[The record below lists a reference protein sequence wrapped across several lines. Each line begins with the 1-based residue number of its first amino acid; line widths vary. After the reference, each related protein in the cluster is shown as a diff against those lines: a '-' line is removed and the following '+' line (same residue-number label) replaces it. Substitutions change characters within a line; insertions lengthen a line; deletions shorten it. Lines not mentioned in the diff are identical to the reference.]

1 MTEINY
7 LYKDFFLYF
16 FNSMHRQLQILV
28 TNDDSYLSKGIQTVS
43 EILSVYGDVTVVAP
57 KEVQSGMSAALTLTR
72 PLRLA
77 KESEQICSNGNSI
90 KVFSFTGTPADC
102 VKIAMNEFFFHR
114 KPDILVS
121 GINHGSNAS
130 VASVYSGTLGA
141 TAEGTIYGVPSM
153 GISIDTHDPDA
164 DFAGVKKYLPKIIE
178 NFLSNPP
185 QKGVYLNI
193 NFPDAGV
200 EAIKGMRFAKQGDGM
215 WIKEFDKRTDPHGR
229 EYYWMTGHFLDT
241 ETDLSGDHKVVADG
255 YISIVPHNIDTT
267 NYREIERLG
276 TCWEL

>member
-1 MTEINY
+1 MTQ
-7 LYKDFFLYF
+7 K
-16 FNSMHRQLQILV
+16 QLQILV

-43 EILSVYGDVTVVAP
+43 DILSQYGNVTVVAP

-77 KESEQICSNGNSI
+77 KEWEKETSNGNYI
-90 KVFSFTGTPADC
+90 RVYSFTGTPADC
-102 VKIAMNEFFFHR
+102 VKIAMNEFFLEK
-114 KPDILVS
+114 KPDLLIS

-141 TAEGTIYGVPSM
+141 TAEGTIYGVPSI
-153 GISIDTHDPDA
+153 GLSIDTHNPDA
-164 DFAGVKKYLPKIIE
+164 DFSGVEKYLPQILE
-178 NFLSNPP
+178 NFLANPP

-193 NFPDAGV
+193 NFPKGGV
-200 EAIKGMRFAKQGDGM
+200 ESIKGIRFAKQGDGM

-241 ETDLSGDHKVVADG
+241 ETDPAGDHRVVGDG

-267 NYREIERLG
+267 NYQEMERLKE
-276 TCWEL
+276 CWQL